1 MLSVYRN
8 PGSYRDR
15 RGYVFH
21 RGDIIFRSVTESA
34 KSEYEYLRDRNSISN
49 SINEGF
55 LIETEEVKD
64 RSAISILD
72 GAAYVLQHK

>member
-34 KSEYEYLRDRNSISN
+34 KSEYEYLRDRNSI
-49 SINEGF
+49 NEGF